1 MVSQKRFRTKKL
13 FAPKG
18 PSLAEPKYF
27 LRNNE
32 VHGGQPRERNTKTNF
47 GNTLFQRSKKH
58 RKRKQKNSKTG
69 LKKTPNVSLKAPKNT
84 LKNNIENTSK
94 KHQKMTP

>member
-1 MVSQKRFRTKKL
+1 MRFTEVSQGKEIQKQTSGTRFSNVRKSIG
-13 FAPKG
+13 KG
-18 PSLAEPKYF
+18 NK
-27 LRNNE
+27 
-32 VHGGQPRERNTKTNF
+32 
-47 GNTLFQRSKKH
+47 
-58 RKRKQKNSKTG
+58 KNSKTG